1 MLTNQE
7 EVAEYV
13 KNNIDSCLASIN
25 VELDSVTRKNMNGTL
40 QIISRI
46 AVTIDVDYWDF
57 VDYTAKNRLERRHN
71 DRLKTIR
78 RSSHTIMQ

>member
-1 MLTNQE
+1 MLTSQE

-25 VELDSVTRKNMNGTL
+25 VELDPVTRKNIDGTL

-57 VDYTAKNRLERRHN
+57 VDYTAKKRLE
-71 DRLKTIR
+71 KEA
-78 RSSHTIMQ
+78 Q

>member
-1 MLTNQE
+1 MLTSQE

-57 VDYTAKNRLERRHN
+57 VDYTAKKRLE
-71 DRLKTIR
+71 KEA
-78 RSSHTIMQ
+78 Q

>member
-1 MLTNQE
+1 MLTSQE

-25 VELDSVTRKNMNGTL
+25 VELDSVTRKNMDGTL

-57 VDYTAKNRLERRHN
+57 VDYTAKKRLE
-71 DRLKTIR
+71 KEA
-78 RSSHTIMQ
+78 Q

>member
-57 VDYTAKNRLERRHN
+57 VDYTAKNRLE
-71 DRLKTIR
+71 KEA
-78 RSSHTIMQ
+78 Q

>member
-1 MLTNQE
+1 MLTSQE

-25 VELDSVTRKNMNGTL
+25 VELDSVTRKNIDGTL

-57 VDYTAKNRLERRHN
+57 VDYTAKKRLE
-71 DRLKTIR
+71 KEA
-78 RSSHTIMQ
+78 Q

>member
-25 VELDSVTRKNMNGTL
+25 VELDSVTRKNMDGTL

-57 VDYTAKNRLERRHN
+57 VDYTAKNRLE
-71 DRLKTIR
+71 KEA
-78 RSSHTIMQ
+78 Q

>member
-1 MLTNQE
+1 MLTSQE

-25 VELDSVTRKNMNGTL
+25 VELDSVTRKNMDGTL

-57 VDYTAKNRLERRHN
+57 VDYTARKRLE
-71 DRLKTIR
+71 KEA
-78 RSSHTIMQ
+78 Q

>member
-1 MLTNQE
+1 MLTSQE

-13 KNNIDSCLASIN
+13 KNNIDSCLANIN

-57 VDYTAKNRLERRHN
+57 VDYTAKKRLE
-71 DRLKTIR
+71 KEA
-78 RSSHTIMQ
+78 Q